1 MDNRTIFIQ
10 DLKKRISSLQ
20 STMAHLEGTL
30 AYYETLPE
38 ELTETE
44 RITVQEGAYR
54 ILKESGDP
62 LNRHAIFEALKAM
75 DIPVNGQQPL
85 NNLTAHMSNDARI
98 ESLEKGSWGLREWRE
113 QFESASDPY
122 DDVDDLPF

>member
-1 MDNRTIFIQ
+1 MDHRAIFVQ
-10 DLKKRISSLQ
+10 DLKKRIASLQ

-38 ELTETE
+38 ELMETE

-54 ILKESGDP
+54 ILKDEGAP
-62 LNRHAIFEALKAM
+62 LNRHAIYEALKAM
-75 DIPVNGQQPL
+75 GIPVNGQQPL

-98 ESLEKGSWGLREWRE
+98 ESLKNGSWGLREWRE
-113 QFESASDPY
+113 QYESASDPFN
-122 DDVDDLPF
+122 DTDDLPF